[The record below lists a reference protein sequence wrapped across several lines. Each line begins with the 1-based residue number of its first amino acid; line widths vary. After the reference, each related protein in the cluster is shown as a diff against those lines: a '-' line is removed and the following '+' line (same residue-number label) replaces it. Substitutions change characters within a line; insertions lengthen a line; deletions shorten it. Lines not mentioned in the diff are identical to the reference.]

1 MSDRP
6 PNRIVLSHVIC
17 WNGKVDRQLQVFPPS
32 TDTKIGVVLP
42 PNAYGTQHEA
52 AISNELTELTVRSA
66 SAFVSVSPLR
76 ATGIMSTTVIEGPGP
91 SLCAH
96 SVPRNRIAQ
105 TAALSRRKDRPSAS
119 RVEFG
124 LII

>member
-1 MSDRP
+1 MSERP
-6 PNRIVLSHVIC
+6 PNRIVLSHVTC

-42 PNAYGTQHEA
+42 PNGSGTQTET
-52 AISNELTELTVRSA
+52 AISNGLTELTVRSG

-76 ATGIMSTTVIEGPGP
+76 AKGIMSTTVIEGPGP

-96 SVPRNRIAQ
+96 SVPLNRIAQ
-105 TAALSRRKDRPSAS
+105 TAALSRRKHRPSAS
-119 RVEFG
+119 RVEFAF
-124 LII
+124 IT